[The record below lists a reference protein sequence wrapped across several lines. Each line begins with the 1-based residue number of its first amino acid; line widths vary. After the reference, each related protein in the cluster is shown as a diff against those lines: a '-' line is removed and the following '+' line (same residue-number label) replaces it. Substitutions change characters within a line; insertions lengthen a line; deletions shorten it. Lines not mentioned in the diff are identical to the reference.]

1 MSERSGE
8 GRSGGSFGGVSVG
21 RGGRNTTYK
30 PDSPTNRNILEM
42 NYDALL
48 GTWTSSSYVGD
59 TSDLN
64 HETLRAEMSHIKS
77 KGAIP
82 LPSVTESKVE
92 SKAVAD
98 KEFIEVEFNT
108 LVGELKLIPNKR
120 TIHIKVGQT
129 INLHGV
135 GKYLSGQYFVSAI
148 RRALDKDTGY
158 SHSIT
163 VIKTGFGDSLKQ
175 ATQPVVESIVD
186 RPIEVAKE
194 IAPYK
199 VGDSVQIVGDNAT
212 YSNADEGVKVPNWVK
227 AKTLTIKQISKDGT
241 RVLLDPIYSW
251 TYTSNIQKV

>member
-1 MSERSGE
+1 MSERSG
-8 GRSGGSFGGVSVG
+8 GGSGGVG
-21 RGGRNTTYK
+21 NRSTTYK
-30 PDSPTNRNILEM
+30 PDSSINRNILEM

-48 GTWTSSSYVGD
+48 GTWTPSSYVGD

-64 HETLRAEMSHIKS
+64 RETLQAEMSHIKS
-77 KGAIP
+77 KGAVP
-82 LPSVTESKVE
+82 LPSPSVTESKVE

-98 KEFIEVEFNT
+98 KEFIETEFNT
-108 LVGELKLIPNKR
+108 LVGELRLIPSKR
-120 TIHIKVGQT
+120 TIRIRVGQT
-129 INLHGV
+129 INLQGV
-135 GKYLSGQYFVSAI
+135 GKYLSGQYFVSAV
-148 RRALDKDTGY
+148 RRALDKDGGY

-175 ATQPVVESIVD
+175 ATQPVTESVID
-186 RPIEVAKE
+186 RPILVAKE

-212 YSNADEGVKVPNWVK
+212 YSNADEGIKVPVWVK
-227 AKTLTIKQISKDGT
+227 AKTLTIKQISKDET